1 MAKRPIFL
9 PKTEAPYIRELQV
22 EFKWFPG
29 MAKSQAQKS
38 IQSLHESSEALGY
51 GPLLEISSKSADPL
65 GVALSAFNL
74 MVSGPNR
81 KPISVE
87 CAFQGSKVFEH
98 GGPFEDLYE
107 ASSLDAKRDERIRNS
122 GRIIEFRYFGQSFA
136 TQPVTAF
143 YDWLYLRALSQN
155 ERLASQIQSFAGFT
169 DIAFNP
175 EKSWNCQARAAA
187 VHLGLTQLGHYQ
199 RAVDDPAW
207 FFRSLTDADCN
218 SVRDRS
224 GQGLLGLD

>member
-9 PKTEAPYIRELQV
+9 PKSEAPFVRELEV

-38 IQSLHESSEALGY
+38 IQSLHDASEALGY

-74 MVSGPNR
+74 MISGPNR

-87 CAFQGSKVFEH
+87 CAFQGSKVFEN

-122 GRIIEFRYFGQSFA
+122 GRIIEFRFFGQSFA

-175 EKSWNCQARAAA
+175 EKSWNCQARAA
-187 VHLGLTQLGHYQ
+187 VIYLGLSQLGQHQ
-199 RAVDDPAW
+199 RAVDDPEW
-207 FFRSLTDADCN
+207 FFTSLRNGNFPGNQDP
-218 SVRDRS
+218 S